1 MGAETNKID
10 LVCVG
15 IKPYQKK
22 ISFDMT
28 FEMTGIVSGKPVRTV
43 LNAINLAECQQS
55 DNVRGI
61 PQRMYR
67 FRRLSRAF
75 SQTFRAQRTKLMA
88 LGTVLIRNRLF
99 VFQFF

>member
-55 DNVRGI
+55 DN
-61 PQRMYR
+61 
-67 FRRLSRAF
+67 A
-75 SQTFRAQRTKLMA
+75 
-88 LGTVLIRNRLF
+88 
-99 VFQFF
+99 

>member
-10 LVCVG
+10 FVCFGV
-15 IKPYQKK
+15 KPYQKK

-43 LNAINLAECQQS
+43 LNAINIAECQQS

-67 FRRLSRAF
+67 FPRDKRRALSARPF
-75 SQTFRAQRTKLMA
+75 GLNA
-88 LGTVLIRNRLF
+88 LS
-99 VFQFF
+99 

>member
-15 IKPYQKK
+15 VKPYQKK

-28 FEMTGIVSGKPVRTV
+28 FEMTVIVSGKRVRAV

-61 PQRMYR
+61 RQRMDR
-67 FRRLSRAF
+67 FSRDKRREARYLYIPLR
-75 SQTFRAQRTKLMA
+75 
-88 LGTVLIRNRLF
+88 
-99 VFQFF
+99 

>member
-10 LVCVG
+10 LVCFGV
-15 IKPYQKK
+15 KPYQKK

-43 LNAINLAECQQS
+43 L
-55 DNVRGI
+55 
-61 PQRMYR
+61 
-67 FRRLSRAF
+67 
-75 SQTFRAQRTKLMA
+75 
-88 LGTVLIRNRLF
+88 IRNRLF

>member
-10 LVCVG
+10 FVCFGV
-15 IKPYQKK
+15 KPYQKK

-55 DNVRGI
+55 DNAGGSR
-61 PQRMYR
+61 QRMYR
-67 FRRLSRAF
+67 FPRDKRREAKPFGLNALS
-75 SQTFRAQRTKLMA
+75 
-88 LGTVLIRNRLF
+88 
-99 VFQFF
+99 

>member
-1 MGAETNKID
+1 MGTETNKID

-43 LNAINLAECQQS
+43 LNAINIAECQQS
-55 DNVRGI
+55 DNAGGSR
-61 PQRMYR
+61 QRMYR
-67 FRRLSRAF
+67 FPRDKRRALSARPF
-75 SQTFRAQRTKLMA
+75 GLNA
-88 LGTVLIRNRLF
+88 LS
-99 VFQFF
+99 